1 MVHVTYADATCCEP
15 RARKKKSLLFDP
27 RAGDAVVPVPAVV
40 DVEVVLPDVAG
51 EHEADD
57 PEEHGVQVE
66 ERRAAEHPGLGGRAG
81 VGHVAVHVPDVV
93 HGLRRRRP
101 HRRPGAGRR
110 DASARER
117 THETP

>member
-1 MVHVTYADATCCEP
+1 MVV
-15 RARKKKSLLFDP
+15 
-27 RAGDAVVPVPAVV
+27 
-40 DVEVVLPDVAG
+40 VEVVLPDVAA

-81 VGHVAVHVPDVV
+81 VGQVAVHVPDVV
-93 HGLRRRRP
+93 HGLRRGRP
-101 HRRPGAGRR
+101 HRRAGAGRR

-117 THETP
+117 KKNHETP